1 MLTLPCFVAK
11 SIPECTSL
19 IELARL
25 SLMQSN
31 HEISQPSQYYPSA
44 YIRFILNVWS
54 NFLVHIAKLGVITFK
69 LSRVI
74 LLVESPKTCQGYTLS
89 NIIFDKYHID
99 GTQSIKHMLI
109 RSSMCALGWFLQQNQ
124 IGVGISNEMTY
135 KVESQILSDLQGGF
149 CNFPLFFSEKRGGER
164 NAELIPAQKWP
175 KITYPARSSPIL
187 SFGAHEEHHTTARK
201 LGFAR
206 GAARGEARF
215 QRRRVRGEIGDGGAG
230 RLIARLSPS
239 LSLSPLQVPSSI
251 VVTAAPLF

>member
-1 MLTLPCFVAK
+1 
-11 SIPECTSL
+11 
-19 IELARL
+19 
-25 SLMQSN
+25 MQSN

-135 KVESQILSDLQGGF
+135 KVESQILSDLWGGF

-175 KITYPARSSPIL
+175 KIAYPAQVQPNTLLWCTRRTPHHSAKARVCSRRGARGSQVLASSSPW
-187 SFGAHEEHHTTARK
+187 RDRRWR
-201 LGFAR
+201 R
-206 GAARGEARF
+206 GAADRAP
-215 QRRRVRGEIGDGGAG
+215 
-230 RLIARLSPS
+230 LS
-239 LSLSPLQVPSSI
+239 LSLSLPSSGSI
-251 VVTAAPLF
+251 IHRRHRRSALLIDLRRLEVGSPPQASDRFKPQ